1 MKIELKNYLVSKSYK
16 AKINSKD
23 VQIGDVFLALKGK
36 NRHGNEFIDE
46 ALSNGAKYIITDKIV
61 EDNDTKNNILL
72 VDNTLDFIEEL
83 AIYKRNLFKGQII
96 GITGSIGKTSVK
108 ENLKYFLSPHMK
120 VSASIKSFNNYLGVI
135 LSLINMSLESDYAI
149 FELGTNNFNEIKKLT
164 NLVLPTQAIIT
175 NIYPT
180 HLEKL
185 INTRNIAIEK
195 SDIFNPKFNPK
206 VELAILSNN
215 NIDEHYVCKKAK
227 EYNIKN
233 IITFGENSNSDLKI
247 KNIKKIDEY
256 IYKITIMYKNDICEI
271 IVDDKEIHKIDN
283 ILICYAIFKYNNL
296 NINNF
301 LSLTKNIPS
310 ISGRGLRSSLIIN
323 KKKINFIDES
333 YNASPKSMKICIDY
347 FNSIE
352 IKQSEKKILILG
364 EMKELGSGA
373 LDYHIEIIKY
383 VIEKNI
389 NNVII
394 SGELMELA
402 LDKIDKMINHNI
414 YLMHDIKKIIE
425 YLEKNLND
433 GDTIL
438 IKGSNSSITNQL
450 SKNILT
456 IGEI

>member
-1 MKIELKNYLVSKSYK
+1 MKIELTNYLISQSNK

-23 VQIGDVFLALKGK
+23 VQIGDVFLALEGDY
-36 NRHGNEFIDE
+36 RHGNEFIDE

-61 EDNDTKNNILL
+61 KNINSNNNILF
-72 VDNTLDFIEEL
+72 VDNTLAFIEEL

-108 ENLKYFLSPHMK
+108 ENLKYFLSSIMK

-135 LSLINMSLESDYAI
+135 LSLINISLESDYAI

-164 NLVLPTQAIIT
+164 NLVLPTQVIIT

-195 SDIFNPKFNPK
+195 SDIFNPKFNSK
-206 VELAILSNN
+206 VKLAILSNN
-215 NIDEHYVCKKAK
+215 NIDEQYVCKKAN

-233 IITFGENSNSDLKI
+233 VITFGENSKSDLKI

-256 IYKITIMYKNDICEI
+256 FYEITISYKNDINEI
-271 IVDDKEIHKIDN
+271 IIDNKEIHKISN
-283 ILICYAIFKYNNL
+283 ILICYSIFKYNNL
-296 NINNF
+296 NINSF
-301 LSLTKNIPS
+301 LSLTKKIPS
-310 ISGRGLRSSLIIN
+310 IIGRGLRSSLIIN

-347 FNSIE
+347 FNEIE
-352 IKQSEKKILILG
+352 IQQSEKKFLILG
-364 EMKELGSGA
+364 EMKELGSEA
-373 LDYHIEIIKY
+373 LSYHIELINY

-394 SGELMELA
+394 TGELMELA

-414 YLMHDIKKIIE
+414 YLINDIKKIIK
-425 YLEKNLND
+425 YLENNLNS